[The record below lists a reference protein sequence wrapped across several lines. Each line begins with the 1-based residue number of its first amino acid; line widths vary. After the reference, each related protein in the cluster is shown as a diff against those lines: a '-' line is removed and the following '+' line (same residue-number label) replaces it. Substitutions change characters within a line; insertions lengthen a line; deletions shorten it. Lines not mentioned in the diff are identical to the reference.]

1 MTRLIEPMQKQT
13 ASHHV
18 PRSVR
23 AAATRGFT
31 LIELMIVVA
40 IIGILVA
47 VALPSYRQY
56 LLRGQI
62 VDATT
67 ALATFRGN
75 MERYFQD
82 NRTYAAVGAIT
93 PPCATTDATLRKVG
107 SFVVTCTGTLD
118 ALNFT
123 LAATGSGSTA
133 GFVYTVNQRDQRATT
148 SVGTGSGWNTS
159 TTCWVLKKGDS
170 C

>member
-1 MTRLIEPMQKQT
+1 MHTDTATARITRMQ
-13 ASHHV
+13 
-18 PRSVR
+18 R
-23 AAATRGFT
+23 AARGFT
-31 LIELMIVVA
+31 LIEVMITVA
-40 IIGILVA
+40 IIGILA
-47 VALPSYRQY
+47 AIALPSYRQY

-82 NRTYAAVGAIT
+82 NRTYAAVGTIV
-93 PPCATTDATLRKVG
+93 PPCATTDATLRTIG

-123 LAATGSGSTA
+123 LSATGSGATA

-148 SVGTGSGWNTS
+148 AVGTNSGWNTS
-159 TTCWVLKKGDS
+159 TTCWVLKKGQT